1 MGTAVPQHLLPW
13 GVETVEQPLPA
24 KSVMALEGQAEN
36 MEGQPAEGAENKPAQ
51 QDAALN
57 PKENFPLL
65 NTACAALRTIQ
76 SRDFKKLA
84 SYVDGTQGLTFTSFS
99 TVDREVDLN
108 FTADQVAG
116 FAQETEKYNWGVN
129 PETREAL
136 NMTPEQYF
144 AAYMYGVDYTQA
156 SQIGVD
162 KINIVGN
169 ALENVTE
176 AYPGCRFVEFTFP
189 GLGSGAQRQEW
200 SSLKLVFTLSQ
211 NQWKLVG
218 LIHSQ
223 WTV

>member
-1 MGTAVPQHLLPW
+1 MAMDQPEQNTEGKSPETAQDPPGQK
-13 GVETVEQPLPA
+13 ET
-24 KSVMALEGQAEN
+24 
-36 MEGQPAEGAENKPAQ
+36 
-51 QDAALN
+51 ALN

-76 SRDFKKLA
+76 KRDFKGLA
-84 SYVDGTQGLTFTSFS
+84 AYVDGAQGLTFTSFS
-99 TVDREVDLN
+99 TVDREVDLT
-108 FTADQVAG
+108 FTASQVAG
-116 FAQETEKYNWGVN
+116 FAQETDKYNWGVN
-129 PETREAL
+129 PETNETL

-144 AAYMYGVDYTQA
+144 SAYMYGVDYSQA
-156 SQIGVD
+156 PQIGVD

-189 GLGSGAQRQEW
+189 GLGSGTQRQEW

-211 NQWKLVG
+211 NSWKLVG

>member
-13 GVETVEQPLPA
+13 GVEQVEQPAPA
-24 KSVMALEGQAEN
+24 KSVMAMDEQGQN
-36 MEGQPAEGAENKPAQ
+36 PEGQPAETEKNKPAQ

-76 SRDFKKLA
+76 KRDFKGLA
-84 SYVDGTQGLTFTSFS
+84 AYVDGEQGLTFTSFS
-99 TVDREVDLN
+99 TVDREVDLT
-108 FTADQVAG
+108 FTADQVAMFG
-116 FAQETEKYNWGVN
+116 QKADKYNWGVN
-129 PETREAL
+129 PETHEAL

-144 AAYMYGVDYTQA
+144 SAYMYGVDYTQA

-189 GLGSGAQRQEW
+189 GLGSGTQRQEW
-200 SSLKLVFTLSQ
+200 SSLKLVFTPNQ
-211 NQWKLVG
+211 NSWKLVG

>member
-1 MGTAVPQHLLPW
+1 M
-13 GVETVEQPLPA
+13 ETVEQPLPA
-24 KSVMALEGQAEN
+24 KSVMAMDEPAQNTEGKSSETAQH
-36 MEGQPAEGAENKPAQ
+36 KPAQ
-51 QDAALN
+51 QDTALN

-76 SRDFKKLA
+76 KRDFKGLA
-84 SYVDGTQGLTFTSFS
+84 AYVDGTQGLTFTSFS
-99 TVDREVDLN
+99 TVDREVDLT
-108 FTADQVAG
+108 FTASQVAG
-116 FAQETEKYNWGVN
+116 FDQETNKFNWGVN
-129 PETREAL
+129 PETNETL

-144 AAYMYGVDYTQA
+144 SAYMYGVDYSQA
-156 SQIGVD
+156 PQIGVD
-162 KINIVGN
+162 KINIMGN

-189 GLGSGAQRQEW
+189 GLGSGTQRQEW

-211 NQWKLVG
+211 NSWKLVG